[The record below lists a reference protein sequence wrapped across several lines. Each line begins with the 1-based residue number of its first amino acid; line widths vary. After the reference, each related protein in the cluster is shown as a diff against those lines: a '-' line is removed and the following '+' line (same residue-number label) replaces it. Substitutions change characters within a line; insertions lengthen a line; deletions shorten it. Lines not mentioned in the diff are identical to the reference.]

1 MILGTLGASLL
12 GNMLPDK
19 GVIRAGWRTIRT
31 GEGTNKVVS
40 DFSIAPHPLTN
51 VEIQI
56 YHQNEPRFN
65 SFQSRNNLPKKK
77 NGAYIIN
84 FEEYESAGTN
94 WIALHVTDGNA
105 TEVFS
110 KDSKIAKI
118 KNRQY

>member
-12 GNMLPDK
+12 GNMLADK
-19 GVIRAGWRTIRT
+19 GVIRAGWGTIRA

-65 SFQSRNNLPKKK
+65 SF
-77 NGAYIIN
+77 
-84 FEEYESAGTN
+84 
-94 WIALHVTDGNA
+94 
-105 TEVFS
+105 
-110 KDSKIAKI
+110 
-118 KNRQY
+118 